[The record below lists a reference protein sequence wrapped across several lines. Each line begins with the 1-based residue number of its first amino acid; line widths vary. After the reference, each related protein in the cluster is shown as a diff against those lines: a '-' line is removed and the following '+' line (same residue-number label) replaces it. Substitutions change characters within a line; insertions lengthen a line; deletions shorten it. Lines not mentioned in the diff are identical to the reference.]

1 MKYLTSF
8 GLNFPTENILGNMSA
23 PVLAIFLVLSL
34 VLLWLLR
41 YGLLMLIGRL
51 AVISIG
57 FLVTM
62 TNIYNRLKK
71 SKNRAIVWI
80 VLIVAMVVVAI
91 FASCTTSHR
100 VSQSASTFKSG
111 DTLTTT
117 IIYQQTGNLKKR

>member
-71 SKNRAIVWI
+71 SKKRFFLRVTMHCISMMVWCEVFLLSLLKGSPSI
-80 VLIVAMVVVAI
+80 RLPYPLR
-91 FASCTTSHR
+91 R
-100 VSQSASTFKSG
+100 VRS
-111 DTLTTT
+111 
-117 IIYQQTGNLKKR
+117 RE

>member
-8 GLNFPTENILGNMSA
+8 GLNFPIVNTLENLSA

-51 AVISIG
+51 AVIAIG

-62 TNIYNRLKK
+62 IDIYNRLKK
-71 SKNRAIVWI
+71 SKKRFFLRAAMH
-80 VLIVAMVVVAI
+80 LISTTLWCEI
-91 FASCTTSHR
+91 FFLSLLKGTPSIHHPYP
-100 VSQSASTFKSG
+100 
-111 DTLTTT
+111 LT
-117 IIYQQTGNLKKR
+117 KVRFHD